1 MNDKFTH
8 IKGNNL
14 NMVNISPKKKTFRRA
29 KAQAAIKFSDKI
41 FKRIIE
47 KGSPKGEIFSTAR
60 IAGIQAAKKTH
71 HLIPLCHNISLDSI
85 NIDFEILKKKN
96 EINVISDCQTFS
108 KTGVEMEAIIAVN
121 IAAITIYD
129 MCKSLSKSIKIL
141 EIKLISKSGGKSKDY
156 NDSKL

>member
-1 MNDKFTH
+1 ME
-8 IKGNNL
+8 GL
-14 NMVNISPKKKTFRRA
+14 SGGA
-29 KAQAAIKFSDKI
+29 Y
-41 FKRIIE
+41 
-47 KGSPKGEIFSTAR
+47 
-60 IAGIQAAKKTH
+60 
-71 HLIPLCHNISLDSI
+71 
-85 NIDFEILKKKN
+85 

-141 EIKLISKSGGKSKDY
+141 EIKLISKSGGKSKEY